1 MQILYYIV
9 FIHELSGPN
18 FVSGCHNSFHLSAVL
33 EVMRSISC
41 NKKAMSSLT
50 QLFFCYFSFPCCYLC
65 LINTAIDLH
74 SFLWNDAFTLS
85 RKCCT
90 FREYYFCYREEER
103 LNNLRERYEAFL
115 EEERKRR
122 ERNDRILQTL
132 DRVES
137 RAAMLTAKSERL
149 RLLRVSNLSKH
160 SLDFLQRGGLG
171 LLLNIARAFYAS

>member
-1 MQILYYIV
+1 
-9 FIHELSGPN
+9 
-18 FVSGCHNSFHLSAVL
+18 
-33 EVMRSISC
+33 
-41 NKKAMSSLT
+41 
-50 QLFFCYFSFPCCYLC
+50 
-65 LINTAIDLH
+65 
-74 SFLWNDAFTLS
+74 LS

-90 FREYYFCYREEER
+90 FQEYYFCYREEER

-160 SLDFLQRGGLG
+160 SLDFLQRVGLG
-171 LLLNIARAFYAS
+171 LLLNIARVFNAI